1 MHCKPT
7 AHFCLPH
14 ALLSPSVPA
23 TTGAYNA
30 HACTSGSYNDPK
42 GYMSFRLFDLPS
54 TYFNNLAY
62 VPPNIRMQLL
72 PVAGDQWSS
81 LGRTTRVK
89 NGFVCLSS
97 SENILR
103 AMMEVAAPGLRLNVD
118 SWPGG
123 CGDGECHQPC
133 GRVCLFMLY
142 RHCSNARSMPA
153 HCPVNGRMRRG
164 CDDIAGVVQHC
175 WWNMAGATND
185 SARLAWR
192 ARRRQFNACC
202 LFSSPGQRQ

>member
-1 MHCKPT
+1 MLAGHHWFVRQQLAGRCT
-7 AHFCLPH
+7 ASPLLTRRPH
-14 ALLSPSVPA
+14 TLSSPSVPA
-23 TTGAYNA
+23 TAGAYSA

-72 PVAGDQWSS
+72 PVADDQWSS
-81 LGRTTRVK
+81 LGKTTRVK

-123 CGDGECHQPC
+123 CGDGEWHQL
-133 GRVCLFMLY
+133 CLFRLY
-142 RHCSNARSMPA
+142 RHCS
-153 HCPVNGRMRRG
+153 
-164 CDDIAGVVQHC
+164 
-175 WWNMAGATND
+175 
-185 SARLAWR
+185 SAL
-192 ARRRQFNACC
+192 FNACS
-202 LFSSPGQRQ
+202 LSST